1 MKRSVLREQLLQSA
15 QRYVKQAM
23 NHLTPDLPSVAA
35 EEFGNVF
42 DQKSDELFV
51 HFLFPNLDEYERSL
65 LVALRHFRRGVT
77 LGVHTRR
84 DDFSTEGKLDHE
96 KGLTESE
103 ANFVSLKEGVRSM
116 GIDQKLTPLQ
126 RELLQEEFFTVSF
139 QPF

>member
-1 MKRSVLREQLLQSA
+1 MAKNQLLRA
-15 QRYVKQAM
+15 AERYVKLAM
-23 NHLTPDLPSVAA
+23 NRLTPDLPSLDA

-84 DDFSTEGKLDHE
+84 DEFTVKSRMDHE
-96 KGLTESE
+96 KVLIESE
-103 ANFVSLKEGVRSM
+103 ANFVSVKEGIRTM
-116 GIDQKLTPLQ
+116 GIERKLTSLQ
-126 RELLQEEFFTVSF
+126 QEILKEEFFTVAF

>member
-1 MKRSVLREQLLQSA
+1 MKKSLAKDQLLHA
-15 QRYVKQAM
+15 AERYVKLAM
-23 NHLTPDLPSVAA
+23 NHLTPDLPNLDA

-84 DDFSTEGKLDHE
+84 DDFSTAGKLDHE
-96 KGLTESE
+96 KILTESE
-103 ANFVSLKEGVRSM
+103 ANFVSIKEGVRTM
-116 GIDQKLTPLQ
+116 GIPQKLTPLQ